1 MLNFN
6 GQLINSDELQ
16 LSSQN
21 RGFKYG
27 DAIFETLN
35 IQNNKVVF
43 WEDHYFRLMASMRML
58 RMEIPME
65 FTLEFLE
72 QEILKTVHTQEH
84 FSNVRV
90 RLTVFRKDGGLYTPK
105 TNEIDYLIMTKS
117 YTKLKHQVKS
127 SRYYIFWGAATVAVM
142 AGQIYV
148 GTGYNS
154 MSQSVEDLTEVI
166 TIKIELEEL
175 RDQYEFRNGY
185 KEKMP
190 IIQ

>member
-1 MLNFN
+1 M
-6 GQLINSDELQ
+6 S
-16 LSSQN
+16 N
-21 RGFKYG
+21 RNYG
-27 DAIFETLN
+27 G
-35 IQNNKVVF
+35 V
-43 WEDHYFRLMASMRML
+43 YF
-58 RMEIPME
+58 
-65 FTLEFLE
+65 
-72 QEILKTVHTQEH
+72 Q
-84 FSNVRV
+84 
-90 RLTVFRKDGGLYTPK
+90 
-105 TNEIDYLIMTKS
+105 MTKF
-117 YTKLKHQVKS
+117 TKTKAQMKS
-127 SRYYIFWGAATVAVM
+127 IMYYVFWGACTFAVM